1 MYSSKTDWVAMN
13 SRSDLH
19 SSSWRRS
26 VTKQYVKCPLRW
38 NMLYHNLIFFY
49 RSSIFSETW
58 FCFSKMDNAFQN
70 DLYDFIKYIFFNSL
84 FIYFYF
90 YLFLYFY
97 EKVEKKF
104 GFDKCMLLI
113 SIKSCPVLPIT
124 SNFETAV
131 TCLWHV

>member
-38 NMLYHNLIFFY
+38 NMLHHNLIFLIVRVSFLKHD
-49 RSSIFSETW
+49 SV
-58 FCFSKMDNAFQN
+58 FSKMDNAFQN
-70 DLYDFIKYIFFNSL
+70 NWYDFIKYIFFNSF

-113 SIKSCPVLPIT
+113 SIKSCPVLP
-124 SNFETAV
+124 SNFDTAV

>member
-1 MYSSKTDWVAMN
+1 MYSSKIDWVAMN

-26 VTKQYVKCPLRW
+26 VTKQYVKCPLRL
-38 NMLYHNLIFFY
+38 NTTPKFHFIDRLN
-49 RSSIFSETW
+49 IFSETW
-58 FCFSKMDNAFQN
+58 FCFSEMDNALQN
-70 DLYDFIKYIFFNSL
+70 NLYDFIKYIFFNSF

-97 EKVEKKF
+97 EKVEKNF

-113 SIKSCPVLPIT
+113 SIKSCPVLPII

>member
-1 MYSSKTDWVAMN
+1 MYSSKIDWVAMN

-38 NMLYHNLIFFY
+38 NMLHHNLIFLIIRVSFLKHDSVFQRWIMLFKIIY
-49 RSSIFSETW
+49 TILKCIF
-58 FCFSKMDNAFQN
+58 
-70 DLYDFIKYIFFNSL
+70 LNSF

-90 YLFLYFY
+90 ICFCIFMR
-97 EKVEKKF
+97 KWKKKF

-113 SIKSCPVLPIT
+113 SIKSCPVLPII